1 MRSVRHPP
9 GLERRFDPAR
19 AAAISRLPGR
29 ESRIVPR
36 NHRINGSREDQVQSS
51 LAVIRLALVGG
62 GQLMRGATANLLAA
76 QDGFVVMGNF
86 ESVADFLA
94 CDMPEPPAVLLL
106 DCDGDGANPRSA
118 VSVLSR
124 TYAAVKLVL
133 LCGDVTAE
141 IVRCA
146 MEYGVSG
153 VLLKSYTAEDV
164 RHAIRYMASGRTILP
179 AGWQQAAG
187 SIQRDPLLLSPR
199 LRQILALVA
208 QGLSN
213 DKIAAQL
220 GLSPNTVKFH
230 VRALYARLG
239 VHNRVEASI
248 FYAQLT
254 RGGG

>member
-1 MRSVRHPP
+1 MRSVIHPP
-9 GLERRFDPAR
+9 DPGHRFDPAR

-36 NHRINGSREDQVQSS
+36 NRRINGPREKQAQSS
-51 LAVIRLALVGG
+51 LAAITLALVGG
-62 GQLMRGATANLLAA
+62 RQLMRSATANLLAA
-76 QDGFVVMGNF
+76 QDGFVVMGSF

-94 CDMPEPPAVLLL
+94 RDMPEPPAVLLL
-106 DCDGDGANPRSA
+106 DCDGDGASPRSA

-124 TYAAVKLVL
+124 THAAVKLVL
-133 LCGDVTAE
+133 LCSEATAE

-164 RHAIRYMASGRTILP
+164 RHAIRYMASGRTIMP
-179 AGWQQAAG
+179 AGWQQATS
-187 SIQRDPLLLSPR
+187 SIQRDPPPLSPR
-199 LRQILALVA
+199 LRQILTLIA

-213 DKIAAQL
+213 DKIATEL
-220 GLSPNTVKFH
+220 ELSPNTVKFH